1 MRNQKKLLIE
11 QLDFKLKPFVETK
24 NIQVPEQGWI
34 HSIRTSL
41 NMTLQQLGHR
51 LKITSQGVKDI
62 EVRESTGSISIK
74 LLREVGKV
82 LDMQFVYG
90 FVPNQN
96 SIKDFV
102 ELKSRELAKKIVLR
116 TSHNMKLEN
125 QENSENKIEQAI
137 EELASEIQREMKKSI
152 WD

>member
-1 MRNQKKLLIE
+1 MRNQNKLLIE
-11 QLDFKLKPFVETK
+11 QLDSKLKPFIETK
-24 NIQVPEQGWI
+24 NIQVPERGWI
-34 HSIRTSL
+34 HSIRTTL
-41 NMTLQQLGHR
+41 NMTLQQLGYR

-62 EVRESTGSISIK
+62 EKRESSGSISLK
-74 LLREVGKV
+74 SLREVGKA

-96 SIKDFV
+96 SFEELV
-102 ELKSRELAKKIVLR
+102 ESKAKELAKKIVLR

-125 QENSENKIEQAI
+125 QGNSDERINQAI
-137 EELASEIQREMKKSI
+137 DELANEIKREMRKSL